1 MCFLS
6 SNSSFILLRLLHYI
20 VFQIIRETITFM
32 LHSSSK
38 AINTSVYITNLKKLN
53 LKHVLIRS
61 FEHWVRST
69 DNQNIAR
76 AVPIDLTKLTDS
88 LLHIL
93 HVSIYFYLKRT
104 RQYLT
109 LNTKKTC
116 VPFIRLG
123 FISFKATGLLKSG
136 SLPLNINFQGIL
148 ITYFMGFS
156 SFKG

>member
-20 VFQIIRETITFM
+20 VFQIIRETIAFI

-38 AINTSVYITNLKKLN
+38 AINTSVYITILKKLN

-76 AVPIDLTKLTDS
+76 AVPIDLTKLADS

-93 HVSIYFYLKRT
+93 HVSIYFDLKWT
-104 RQYLT
+104 KQYLT
-109 LNTKKTC
+109 LNTKKNLCPLYT
-116 VPFIRLG
+116 VG
-123 FISFKATGLLKSG
+123 ISFFQSYRAPKKWQFTFRHQFQRNPYYVLYGFLK
-136 SLPLNINFQGIL
+136 F
-148 ITYFMGFS
+148 
-156 SFKG
+156 

>member
-38 AINTSVYITNLKKLN
+38 AINTSVCITILKKLN

-104 RQYLT
+104 KQYLT
-109 LNTKKTC
+109 LNTKKNLCPLYT
-116 VPFIRLG
+116 VGIYFFQFQSNPYYVLYG
-123 FISFKATGLLKSG
+123 FLK
-136 SLPLNINFQGIL
+136 F
-148 ITYFMGFS
+148 
-156 SFKG
+156 

>member
-1 MCFLS
+1 MYFSS
-6 SNSSFILLRLLHYI
+6 SNSSFTLLRWLHYL
-20 VFQIIRETITFM
+20 VFQIMRETITFM
-32 LHSSSK
+32 LHSSYK
-38 AINTSVYITNLKKLN
+38 AINTSVYITILKKLN
-53 LKHVLIRS
+53 LIRVLIRS
-61 FEHWVRST
+61 FEYWATST
-69 DNQNIAR
+69 DNENIAR

-109 LNTKKTC
+109 LNSKKTC
-116 VPFIRLG
+116 FPFIRLG